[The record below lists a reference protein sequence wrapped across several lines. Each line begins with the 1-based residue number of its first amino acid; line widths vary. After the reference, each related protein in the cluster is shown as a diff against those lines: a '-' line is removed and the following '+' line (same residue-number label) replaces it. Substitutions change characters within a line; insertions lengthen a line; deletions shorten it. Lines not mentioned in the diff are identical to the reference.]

1 VTIGR
6 WKIHTESTNEQAAI
20 RLSGRAFSDS
30 WKMDNRV
37 HGVVLTPDQAQELVT
52 ELNLALLE
60 LEMQRTADL
69 ARAAEG
75 AGTVASAAIHGQRF
89 ERSLR

>member
-1 VTIGR
+1 MTPRLLIPVGR
-6 WKIHTESTNEQAAI
+6 WKVDAQSTNEQATI

-37 HGVVLTPDQAQELVT
+37 HGVVLTRDQAQELVS

-60 LEMQRTADL
+60 LELHRAADL
-69 ARAAEG
+69 ARGAEG
-75 AGTVASAAIHGQRF
+75 AG
-89 ERSLR
+89 

>member
-1 VTIGR
+1 MPRTLIPVGR
-6 WKIHTESTNEQAAI
+6 WKVLAESTDAHTTI

-30 WKMDNRV
+30 WKVDSRV

-60 LEMQRTADL
+60 LEMQRAADL
-69 ARAAEG
+69 ARAVEG
-75 AGTVASAAIHGQRF
+75 AG
-89 ERSLR
+89 